1 MQNSYDKTIEVE
13 KTSILKNQNFLFL
26 WIGALLSGVAI
37 SFFTFSQTWYI
48 VKTLNLEASLGVVLV
63 ATSVPRLLL
72 MIVGGALA
80 DKFPKSR
87 IMLTSN
93 IFRMF
98 LVISL
103 ILLLQQHT
111 LSLLIFTIFGVIFGI
126 LDAFFWSAD
135 GSIVPEIVRQDQ
147 LTVANSITQMTNQS
161 SLIIGP
167 IIAGVMIKIWTY
179 ETVFT
184 MSAILLFLSTIC
196 IYYIKLP
203 KKSAE
208 KEEQKSMLTSIKEG
222 IQYVK
227 KSPFISALLF
237 CSVFLNLFLIGPM
250 HIGFPIFAKNVLNG
264 DSLTFSYLESSV
276 AIGMAI
282 GAISVVVIPLK
293 KRRGIFC
300 IGMFL
305 LAGVCFFLLSFTDVL
320 WKSLLM
326 GALFGMTVA
335 AAAIPMMALL
345 QTIVEEKMMG
355 RVMSLMMLSSMGLIP
370 LSYGLTSIV
379 LYTGI
384 GIQYI
389 LASGAVFVILF
400 AIYAYIRIPE
410 VRHFN

>member
-1 MQNSYDKTIEVE
+1 MQNSYDNTIGVE
-13 KTSILKNQNFLFL
+13 KVSILKNQNFLFL
-26 WIGALLSGVAI
+26 WLGALLSGVAI

-48 VKTLNLEASLGVVLV
+48 VKTLNLETSLGIVLV

-80 DKFPKSR
+80 DKFPKHR

-93 IFRMF
+93 IFRML
-98 LVISL
+98 LVIGL

-111 LSLLIFTIFGVIFGI
+111 LSLLTFTFFGIMFGI

-135 GSIVPEIVRQDQ
+135 GSILPEIVRKDQ
-147 LTVANSITQMTNQS
+147 LTEANSITQMTNQS

-167 IIAGVMIKIWTY
+167 IIAGFMIKIGTY

-184 MSAILLFLSTIC
+184 MSAILLLLSAIC
-196 IYYIKLP
+196 ISFMKLS
-203 KKSAE
+203 KKEMASDN
-208 KEEQKSMLTSIKEG
+208 QMSMFTSIKEG
-222 IQYVK
+222 ILYVK

-237 CSVFLNLFLIGPM
+237 CSVFINLFLIGPM
-250 HIGFPIFAKNVLNG
+250 QIGFPLFAKNVLNG
-264 DSLTFSYLESSV
+264 DSVTFSYLESSV
-276 AIGMAI
+276 AIGMAV
-282 GAISVVVIPLK
+282 GAIAVVVLSLK
-293 KRRGIFC
+293 KKRGIFC
-300 IGMFL
+300 LTMLL
-305 LAGVCFFLLSFTDVL
+305 LAGVFFLWLSFTDTL

-326 GALFGMTVA
+326 GGLFGMSVA

-345 QTIVEEKMMG
+345 QTIVKEEMMG

-389 LASGAVFVILF
+389 LASGAIFVILF

-410 VRHFN
+410 VRNFN